1 LTSSTIWPIFISKT
15 KKYLAFFETKG
26 CVRRPS
32 DVLVPRWDPSVLFTP
47 AGMNQFKDHFLG
59 RCKLEFTRATTCQKC
74 LRTGDIDNVG
84 RTPYH
89 HTFFEMLGNWS
100 FGDYFKR
107 EAITWAWEFLLQ
119 EIFGCEYFVPV
130 PCGQPAHLDEVP
142 RLEPQLSAPLPAR
155 SAAGQ
160 APRINLDQDNIKNSL
175 GQLVLTLVKLLHEL
189 LERQGI
195 RRIEAGSLTD
205 DQIERLGLTLM
216 KQAQEIDRLRQ
227 EFGLEEDDLNI
238 DLGPLGQLL

>member
-1 LTSSTIWPIFISKT
+1 
-15 KKYLAFFETKG
+15 
-26 CVRRPS
+26 
-32 DVLVPRWDPSVLFTP
+32 
-47 AGMNQFKDHFLG
+47 
-59 RCKLEFTRATTCQKC
+59 
-74 LRTGDIDNVG
+74 
-84 RTPYH
+84 
-89 HTFFEMLGNWS
+89 MLMKS
-100 FGDYFKR
+100 
-107 EAITWAWEFLLQ
+107 
-119 EIFGCEYFVPV
+119 P
-130 PCGQPAHLDEVP
+130 QPAQVESQDIGDFAKVM
-142 RLEPQLSAPLPAR
+142 RGGAPLPAQ
-155 SAAGQ
+155 SPDGHP
-160 APRINLDQDNIKNSL
+160 PRINLDQDNIKNSL